1 MAFKSWHIFIF
12 SLVPLA
18 LVFAGVII
26 GSYRGVDSDQE
37 IFPTA
42 APTAPASGT
51 PAPGG
56 ENVLVIAAK
65 NLLFDKRTLNAPA
78 NTPITIRFDNQD
90 AGTLHNVA
98 VYRDRTARTTTYKGD
113 LVTGPVVVEYKFTT
127 PAAGSYFFRCDVHP
141 DTMTGTFVVK

>member
-1 MAFKSWHIFIF
+1 MFRTWQLLLFA
-12 SLVPLA
+12 LVPLA
-18 LVFAGVII
+18 LVFAGVI
-26 GSYRGVDSDQE
+26 GGAFRGVDSDRE

-42 APTAPASGT
+42 APATPASGT

-56 ENVLVIAAK
+56 ENVLLIAAK
-65 NLLFDKRTLNAPA
+65 NLLFDKRTLNAAA

-90 AGTLHNVA
+90 AATLHNLA

-141 DTMTGTFVVK
+141 DTMIGTFAVK